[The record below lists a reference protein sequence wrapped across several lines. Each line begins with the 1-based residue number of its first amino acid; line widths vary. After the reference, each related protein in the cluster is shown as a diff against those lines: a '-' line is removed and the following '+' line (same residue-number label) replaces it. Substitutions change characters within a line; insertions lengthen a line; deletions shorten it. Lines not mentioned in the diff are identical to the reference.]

1 MWTVSE
7 MSSSATHA
15 LDYNQS
21 QMSGLMTLVI
31 YSYIHLFITSVQSNA
46 LSDTVVGCPEAC
58 FCVSSGSPGGDTV
71 VNCSSR
77 GFKSVPASVPEGT
90 VEIDMSANP
99 DMTKL
104 TFHEV
109 KPPSLRKLRRLIVRS
124 CHLREISADVF
135 NGELLP
141 SLDILDLS
149 HNDIEKM
156 PIASDHTYAETSL
169 SKLFLGRN
177 KIRFITDVH
186 LNLYPRIRRLN
197 LDNNLIASIN
207 NDSFSSFSHNNATRR
222 VSTLETLSMRRN
234 RIANIESG
242 AFMEMALLKRLDLSR
257 NRLSSVGAR
266 TFAGLAN
273 LRHLDLSGNQLR
285 LVEDDSFRTLASL
298 HHLDVSRNRLPWI
311 PRGLPMLDW
320 FDISHNAVRNV
331 SADQQADLYPQ
342 EVVNLAHNP
351 LHCDCHMLWLKELF
365 DSREYLLR
373 LKVIDL
379 ARADFVPT
387 CSTPASLASRPW
399 DSLEDDVFVCKNDGG
414 DTGSSTSGATS
425 PADVLRVSLGTVRD
439 TTVEIAWTVGSHEIP
454 FSTVFVQHYVF
465 GQRAATVKHV
475 QISATLRQ
483 YTLRRLRPATSYMVC
498 VVPHLGGA
506 VDGNSVTPFSFDH
519 CVEVATKEASVPREL
534 PSHTS
539 LFSCYV
545 CSMLITVACVLGCIG
560 GAAMI
565 FGVVCGDDKEKA
577 EVDEYACDSAHVG
590 KQHAE

>member
-1 MWTVSE
+1 
-7 MSSSATHA
+7 MSTSATHM

-31 YSYIHLFITSVQSNA
+31 YSYIHLFITSFQSNA

-58 FCVSSGSPGGDTV
+58 FCVSSGPPEGGTV

-77 GFKSVPASVPEGT
+77 GFKSVPTSVPEGT
-90 VEIDMSANP
+90 VEIDMSANL

-109 KPPSLRKLRRLIVRS
+109 KPPLLRKLRRLIVRT
-124 CHLREISADVF
+124 CHLRQISADVF
-135 NGELLP
+135 SGELLP

-169 SKLFLGRN
+169 SMLFLRRN
-177 KIRFITDVH
+177 KIRFISDVH

-197 LDNNLIASIN
+197 LDNNLIVSIN
-207 NDSFSSFSHNNATRR
+207 NASFRSLFHNATRR
-222 VSTLETLSMRRN
+222 VSTLETLSIRRN

-242 AFMEMALLKRLDLSR
+242 AFREMALLKRLDLSR

-273 LRHLDLSGNQLR
+273 LRHLDLSGNQLG
-285 LVEDDSFRTLASL
+285 LVEDDSFRTLSTL

-331 SADQQADLYPQ
+331 SDDQQADLYPL

-387 CSTPASLASRPW
+387 CSTPDSLASQPW
-399 DSLEDDVFVCKNDGG
+399 DSLEDDVFVCRNDGG
-414 DTGSSTSGATS
+414 DGGSGTSGATS
-425 PADVLRVSLGTVRD
+425 PADVLRVSLGAVRD
-439 TTVEIAWTVGSHEIP
+439 TTVEIAWTVVSREIP
-454 FSTVFVQHYVF
+454 FSTVIVQHYVF
-465 GQRAATVKHV
+465 GQRAATVRHV

-506 VDGNSVTPFSFDH
+506 VDGKSVTPFSFDH
-519 CVEVATKEASVPREL
+519 CVEVATKEASVPREQ

-565 FGVVCGDDKEKA
+565 FGVVCGDDSEKA
-577 EVDEYACDSAHVG
+577 EVDEYAYDSAHVG